1 MNANQRDAVFT
12 ASDKTERRDTEGKK
26 DAPMPDKITLIAY
39 GSLKNETGSG
49 LRGEQVQP
57 IGHRQPLC
65 QFLETIGVPGN
76 RIQLAMINHR
86 AAGLDTMVGAGDR
99 VALFPREYPIFVD
112 WHTYRRTKV

>member
-1 MNANQRDAVFT
+1 M
-12 ASDKTERRDTEGKK
+12 S
-26 DAPMPDKITLIAY
+26 DKITIIAY
-39 GSLKNETGSG
+39 GSLQNETGATSG
-49 LRGEQVQP
+49 GEQVHP

-65 QFLETIGVPGN
+65 RFLETIGVPGN
-76 RIQLAMINHR
+76 RIQLAMVNHR